1 MLKVFLSGICALA
14 LCSVIVGAEPVAHWK
29 MDDGTGAV
37 VKSSVA
43 GVPDGKILNIANTAW
58 VDGRKGGKALYFKG
72 DPGKKKQGGAV
83 RLETKKFFNHAKPFS
98 ITCWIMP
105 ESIAKMKREATY
117 ELISNTLGDLG
128 PGLRLVYQWNQPV
141 AATGDGKRG
150 NRRDISAKAS
160 TYPVARSAWSHL
172 AVTFDGKVVKLYVN
186 GACAGSKET
195 QIFKGRDWFFVGS
208 YNGGYAYSFCGAI
221 SDVKFYDQELTAAQV
236 MAEAKESE
244 RHKCHVIQSLLCCK
258 CQGITFGN
266 RHK

>member
-1 MLKVFLSGICALA
+1 MVKMFFSGCCVLA
-14 LCSVIVGAEPVAHWK
+14 VSAAIAAPQPVAHWK
-29 MDDGTGAV
+29 MDDGTGSV

-43 GVPDGKILNIANTAW
+43 GVPDGKILNSANTAW
-58 VDGRKGGKALYFKG
+58 GEGRKGGKALYFKG
-72 DPGKKKQGGAV
+72 DPAKKRQGGAV

-117 ELISNTLGDLG
+117 ELVSNTLGDHG
-128 PGLRLVYQWNQPV
+128 PGLRMLYQWNQPV

-150 NRRDISAKAS
+150 SRKDVSAKAS
-160 TYPVARSAWSHL
+160 TYPVNRSAWSHL
-172 AVTFDGKVVKLYVN
+172 AMTFDGKAIKLYVN
-186 GACAGSKET
+186 GACAGSRET

-236 MAEAKESE
+236 MAEAKELE
-244 RHKCHVIQSLLCCK
+244 LDEE
-258 CQGITFGN
+258 
-266 RHK
+266 

>member
-1 MLKVFLSGICALA
+1 MLKIFLSGIFTVTAA
-14 LCSVIVGAEPVAHWK
+14 AVISAPQPIAHWK
-29 MDDGTGAV
+29 MDDGTGSV

-58 VDGRKGGKALYFKG
+58 GEGRKGGKALYFKG
-72 DPGKKKQGGAV
+72 DPGKKKMGGVV

-117 ELISNTLGDLG
+117 ELVSNTLGDHG
-128 PGLRLVYQWNQPV
+128 PGLRMLYQWNQPV
-141 AATGDGKRG
+141 VATGSGQPGKRASV
-150 NRRDISAKAS
+150 SAKSS
-160 TYPVARSAWSHL
+160 TYPVNRSAWSHL
-172 AVTFDGKVVKLYVN
+172 AMTFDGKAIKLYVN

-195 QIFKGRDWFFVGS
+195 PVFKGRDWFFVGS

-236 MAEAKESE
+236 MAEAKELDLDE
-244 RHKCHVIQSLLCCK
+244 E
-258 CQGITFGN
+258 
-266 RHK
+266 